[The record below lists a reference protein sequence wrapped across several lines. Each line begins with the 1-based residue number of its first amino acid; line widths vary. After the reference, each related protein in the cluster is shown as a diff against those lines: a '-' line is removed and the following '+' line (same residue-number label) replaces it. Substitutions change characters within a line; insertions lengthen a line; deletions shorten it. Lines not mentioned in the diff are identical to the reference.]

1 MRLKINRAA
10 QAKRNAQSGF
20 SMIEM
25 LMTAFI
31 LAIGILGLSMLQIM
45 SLKASRGGRS
55 LTTAVQV
62 GEGIMDQIEMEGRL
76 SWLNSTDT
84 QLKQASI
91 TPIAVLQY
99 VNHALPVTNYF
110 DINGTATASAAD
122 PKTFYTVVTDHAV
135 PPPTAPPN
143 HIAVPPPPDSGPMMM
158 DDYIVTVNF
167 VDAVDPVTHAPIPR
181 AVNITRRILHG

>member
-1 MRLKINRAA
+1 MRLKMNCAV
-10 QAKRNAQSGF
+10 QAKRRAQSGF

-45 SLKASRGGRS
+45 SLKASRGSRS

-62 GEGIMDQIEMEGRL
+62 GEGVMDQIEMEGRL

-110 DINGTATASAAD
+110 DINGVATASAAD
-122 PKTFYTVVTDHAV
+122 PKTFYTVVTDYPGTPA
-135 PPPTAPPN
+135 TAN
-143 HIAVPPPPDSGPMMM
+143 HIAVPPPADSGPMMM
-158 DDYIVTVNF
+158 DDYSVTVNF
-167 VDAVDPVTHAPIPR
+167 ADAVDPATQVPIPR
-181 AVNITRRILHG
+181 TVNITRRILHG